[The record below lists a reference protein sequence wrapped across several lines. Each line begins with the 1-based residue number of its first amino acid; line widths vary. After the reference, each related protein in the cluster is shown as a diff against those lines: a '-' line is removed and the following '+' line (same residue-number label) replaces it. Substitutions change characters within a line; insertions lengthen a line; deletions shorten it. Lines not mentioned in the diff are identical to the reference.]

1 MKSVMTEE
9 STTKVRAFP
18 KLMQRHFPIR
28 QGDVI
33 VLMYNNNGEGT
44 VVYSHCTSLPVGTY
58 KKWFAL
64 CDYKDFQGTLTLSN
78 D

>member
-18 KLMQRHFPIR
+18 KLMQLYPCS
-28 QGDVI
+28 QGDII
-33 VLMYNNNGEGT
+33 VLMYNENGEGT
-44 VVYSHCTSLPVGTY
+44 IVYSDYTSSPVGTY
-58 KKWFAL
+58 GKYFQL
-64 CDYKDFQGTLTLSN
+64 SEYKDFQGTLTLSN